1 MSNRA
6 ALFVAIVTCTNPAI
20 AQEFDDESEI
30 ELNDHG
36 LSWNIGGTTV
46 EVSGNASI
54 SFSYAN
60 GETTH
65 SSELAATL
73 GISREFANTVMLGAE
88 FGASSKSFL
97 KHNPEGGAE
106 SSEENEEDEEEGSGE
121 ENEEEDGAESSKPI
135 DIVVYAETQFGTLS
149 YGGVG
154 NSLDE
159 LVSNVGDGAD
169 LGAEADILYV
179 GSFDTFSI
187 AASYKLGDKN
197 DYAIA
202 ASYEPDLFMVG
213 LGYGAADEV
222 GYYTISAGTSFGDA
236 SILASYTANENGEE
250 SYGAELG
257 YSLSEIELEANYSFF
272 NEEHSYGIGAG
283 YQLAFGPTLTAGW
296 SNTDGISAELSYQLA
311 SGPILTAG
319 WSKSDGIGAGLS
331 YEF

>member
-6 ALFVAIVTCTNPAI
+6 ALFIAIVTCTNPAI

-46 EVSGNASI
+46 EVSGNASL

-60 GETTH
+60 GETTN

-88 FGASSKSFL
+88 FGASSESFL

-106 SSEENEEDEEEGSGE
+106 SSEENEEEE
-121 ENEEEDGAESSKPI
+121 EEEDGAESSKPI

-149 YGGVG
+149 YGDVG

-169 LGAEADILYV
+169 LDASAEILYV
-179 GSFDTFSI
+179 VNFDRFSF
-187 AASYKLGDKN
+187 
-197 DYAIA
+197 A
-202 ASYEPDLFMVG
+202 ASYEVNGMNDYVIAATYDADPLTIGV
-213 LGYGAADEV
+213 GYGAADDV
-222 GYYTISAGTSFGDA
+222 GYYTISAGTGVRDL
-236 SILASYTANENGEE
+236 SIVTSYTGNENGKS

-257 YSLSEIELEANYSFF
+257 YSISEIDLGANYSFY
-272 NEEHSYGIGAG
+272 EEKHSYGLSAA
-283 YQLAFGPTLTAGW
+283 YQLDIGPVFQVGW
-296 SNTDGISAELSYQLA
+296 ST
-311 SGPILTAG
+311 
-319 WSKSDGIGAGLS
+319 SDGIGAGLS
-331 YEF
+331 FEF

>member
-6 ALFVAIVTCTNPAI
+6 ALFIAIVTCTNPAI

-46 EVSGNASI
+46 EVSGNASL

-60 GETTH
+60 GETTN

-88 FGASSKSFL
+88 FGASSESFL

-106 SSEENEEDEEEGSGE
+106 SSEENEEEE
-121 ENEEEDGAESSKPI
+121 EEEDGAESSKPI

-169 LGAEADILYV
+169 LDASADILYV
-179 GSFDTFSI
+179 VNFDRFSF
-187 AASYKLGDKN
+187 
-197 DYAIA
+197 A
-202 ASYEPDLFMVG
+202 ASYEVNGMNDYVIAATYDADPLTIGV
-213 LGYGAADEV
+213 GYGAADDI
-222 GYYTISAGTSFGDA
+222 GYYTISAGTDVRDL
-236 SILASYTANENGEE
+236 SIVTSYTGNENGKS
-250 SYGAELG
+250 SYGAKLG
-257 YSLSEIELEANYSFF
+257 YSISEIDLGATYSFY
-272 NEEHSYGIGAG
+272 EEKHSYGLSAA
-283 YQLAFGPTLTAGW
+283 YQLDIGPVFQVGW
-296 SNTDGISAELSYQLA
+296 ST
-311 SGPILTAG
+311 
-319 WSKSDGIGAGLS
+319 SDGIGAGLS
-331 YEF
+331 FEF

>member
-6 ALFVAIVTCTNPAI
+6 ALFIAIVTCTNPAI

-46 EVSGNASI
+46 EVSGNASL

-60 GETTH
+60 GETTN

-88 FGASSKSFL
+88 FGASSESFL

-106 SSEENEEDEEEGSGE
+106 SS
-121 ENEEEDGAESSKPI
+121 KPI
-135 DIVVYAETQFGTLS
+135 DIVVYSETQFGTLS

-169 LGAEADILYV
+169 LDASAEILYV
-179 GSFDTFSI
+179 VNFDRFSF
-187 AASYKLGDKN
+187 
-197 DYAIA
+197 A
-202 ASYEPDLFMVG
+202 ASYEVNGMNDYVIAATYDADPLTIGV
-213 LGYGAADEV
+213 GYGAADDV
-222 GYYTISAGTSFGDA
+222 GYYTISAGTGVRDL
-236 SILASYTANENGEE
+236 SIVTSYTGNENGKS

-257 YSLSEIELEANYSFF
+257 YSISEIDLGANYSFY
-272 NEEHSYGIGAG
+272 EEKHSYGLSAA
-283 YQLAFGPTLTAGW
+283 YQLDIGPVFQVGW
-296 SNTDGISAELSYQLA
+296 ST
-311 SGPILTAG
+311 
-319 WSKSDGIGAGLS
+319 SDGIGAGLS
-331 YEF
+331 FEF

>member
-6 ALFVAIVTCTNPAI
+6 ALFIAIVTCTNPAI

-46 EVSGNASI
+46 EVSGNASL

-60 GETTH
+60 GETTN

-88 FGASSKSFL
+88 FGASSESFL
-97 KHNPEGGAE
+97 KHNPEG
-106 SSEENEEDEEEGSGE
+106 
-121 ENEEEDGAESSKPI
+121 GAESSKPI

-169 LGAEADILYV
+169 LDASADILYV
-179 GSFDTFSI
+179 VNFDRFSF
-187 AASYKLGDKN
+187 
-197 DYAIA
+197 A
-202 ASYEPDLFMVG
+202 ASYEVNGMNDYVIAATYDADPLTIGV
-213 LGYGAADEV
+213 GYGAADDV
-222 GYYTISAGTSFGDA
+222 GYYTISAGTGVRDL
-236 SILASYTANENGEE
+236 SIVTSYTGNENGKS

-257 YSLSEIELEANYSFF
+257 YSISEIDLGANYSFY
-272 NEEHSYGIGAG
+272 EEKHSYGLSAA
-283 YQLAFGPTLTAGW
+283 YQLDIGPVFQVGW
-296 SNTDGISAELSYQLA
+296 ST
-311 SGPILTAG
+311 
-319 WSKSDGIGAGLS
+319 SDGIGAGL
-331 YEF
+331 YFEF

>member
-6 ALFVAIVTCTNPAI
+6 ALFIAIVTCTNPAI

-46 EVSGNASI
+46 EVSGNASL

-60 GETTH
+60 GETTN

-88 FGASSKSFL
+88 FGASSESFL
-97 KHNPEGGAE
+97 KHNPEG
-106 SSEENEEDEEEGSGE
+106 
-121 ENEEEDGAESSKPI
+121 GAESSKPI

-149 YGGVG
+149 YGDVG

-169 LGAEADILYV
+169 LDASADILYV
-179 GSFDTFSI
+179 VNFDRFSF
-187 AASYKLGDKN
+187 
-197 DYAIA
+197 A
-202 ASYEPDLFMVG
+202 ASYEVNGMNDYVIAATYDADPLTIGV
-213 LGYGAADEV
+213 GYGAADDV
-222 GYYTISAGTSFGDA
+222 GYYTISAGTGVRDL
-236 SILASYTANENGEE
+236 SIVTSYTGNENGKS

-257 YSLSEIELEANYSFF
+257 YSISEIDLGANYSFY
-272 NEEHSYGIGAG
+272 EEKHSYGLSAA
-283 YQLAFGPTLTAGW
+283 YQLDIGPVVQVGW
-296 SNTDGISAELSYQLA
+296 ST
-311 SGPILTAG
+311 
-319 WSKSDGIGAGLS
+319 SDGIGAGLS
-331 YEF
+331 FEF

>member
-6 ALFVAIVTCTNPAI
+6 ALFIAIVTCTNPAI

-46 EVSGNASI
+46 EVSGNASL

-60 GETTH
+60 GETTN

-88 FGASSKSFL
+88 FGASSESFL
-97 KHNPEGGAE
+97 KHNPEG
-106 SSEENEEDEEEGSGE
+106 
-121 ENEEEDGAESSKPI
+121 GAESSKPI

-169 LGAEADILYV
+169 LDASADILYV
-179 GSFDTFSI
+179 VNFDRFSF
-187 AASYKLGDKN
+187 
-197 DYAIA
+197 A
-202 ASYEPDLFMVG
+202 ASYEVNGMNDYVIAATYDADPLTIGV
-213 LGYGAADEV
+213 GYGAADDV
-222 GYYTISAGTSFGDA
+222 GYYTISAGTGVRDL
-236 SILASYTANENGEE
+236 SIVTSYTGNENGKS
-250 SYGAELG
+250 SYGAKLG
-257 YSLSEIELEANYSFF
+257 YSISEIDLGATYSFY
-272 NEEHSYGIGAG
+272 EEKHSYGLSAA
-283 YQLAFGPTLTAGW
+283 YQLDIGPVVQVGW
-296 SNTDGISAELSYQLA
+296 ST
-311 SGPILTAG
+311 
-319 WSKSDGIGAGLS
+319 SDGIGAGLS
-331 YEF
+331 FEF

>member
-6 ALFVAIVTCTNPAI
+6 ALFIAIVTCTNPAI

-46 EVSGNASI
+46 EVSGNASL

-60 GETTH
+60 GETTN

-88 FGASSKSFL
+88 FGASSESFL

-106 SSEENEEDEEEGSGE
+106 SS
-121 ENEEEDGAESSKPI
+121 KPI
-135 DIVVYAETQFGTLS
+135 DIVVYSETQFGTLS
-149 YGGVG
+149 YGDVG

-169 LGAEADILYV
+169 LDASADILFV
-179 GSFDTFSI
+179 GNFDRFSF
-187 AASYKLGDKN
+187 
-197 DYAIA
+197 A
-202 ASYEPDLFMVG
+202 ASYEVNGMNDYVIAATYDADPLTIGV
-213 LGYGAADEV
+213 GYGAADDV
-222 GYYTISAGTSFGDA
+222 GYYTISAGTGVRDL
-236 SILASYTANENGEE
+236 SIVTSYTGNENGKS

-257 YSLSEIELEANYSFF
+257 YSISEIDLGANYSFY
-272 NEEHSYGIGAG
+272 EEKHSYGLSAA
-283 YQLAFGPTLTAGW
+283 YQLDIGPVFQVGW
-296 SNTDGISAELSYQLA
+296 ST
-311 SGPILTAG
+311 
-319 WSKSDGIGAGLS
+319 SDGIGAGLS
-331 YEF
+331 FEF

>member
-6 ALFVAIVTCTNPAI
+6 ALFIAIVTCTNPAI

-46 EVSGNASI
+46 EVSGNASL

-60 GETTH
+60 GETTN

-88 FGASSKSFL
+88 FGASSESFL

-106 SSEENEEDEEEGSGE
+106 SS
-121 ENEEEDGAESSKPI
+121 KPI
-135 DIVVYAETQFGTLS
+135 DIVVYSETQFGTLS
-149 YGGVG
+149 YGDVG

-169 LGAEADILYV
+169 LDASADILYV
-179 GSFDTFSI
+179 VNFDRFSF
-187 AASYKLGDKN
+187 
-197 DYAIA
+197 A
-202 ASYEPDLFMVG
+202 ASYEVNGMNDYVIAATYDADPLTIGV
-213 LGYGAADEV
+213 GYGAADDV
-222 GYYTISAGTSFGDA
+222 GYYTISAGTGVRDL
-236 SILASYTANENGEE
+236 SIVTSYTGNENGKS

-257 YSLSEIELEANYSFF
+257 YSISEIDLGANYSFY
-272 NEEHSYGIGAG
+272 EEKHSYGLSAA
-283 YQLAFGPTLTAGW
+283 YQLDIGPVVQVGW
-296 SNTDGISAELSYQLA
+296 ST
-311 SGPILTAG
+311 
-319 WSKSDGIGAGLS
+319 SDGIGAGLS
-331 YEF
+331 FEF

>member
-6 ALFVAIVTCTNPAI
+6 ALFIAIVTCTNPAI

-46 EVSGNASI
+46 EVSGNASL

-60 GETTH
+60 GETTN

-88 FGASSKSFL
+88 FGASSESFL
-97 KHNPEGGAE
+97 KHNPEG
-106 SSEENEEDEEEGSGE
+106 
-121 ENEEEDGAESSKPI
+121 GAESSKPI

-169 LGAEADILYV
+169 LDASAEILYV
-179 GSFDTFSI
+179 VNFDRFSF
-187 AASYKLGDKN
+187 
-197 DYAIA
+197 A
-202 ASYEPDLFMVG
+202 ASYEVNGMNDYVIAATYDADPLTIGV
-213 LGYGAADEV
+213 GYGAADDV
-222 GYYTISAGTSFGDA
+222 GYYTISAGTGVRDL
-236 SILASYTANENGEE
+236 SIVTSYTGNENGKS

-257 YSLSEIELEANYSFF
+257 YSISEIDLGANYSFY
-272 NEEHSYGIGAG
+272 EEKHSYGLSAA
-283 YQLAFGPTLTAGW
+283 YQLDIGPVFQVGW
-296 SNTDGISAELSYQLA
+296 ST
-311 SGPILTAG
+311 
-319 WSKSDGIGAGLS
+319 SDGIGAGLS
-331 YEF
+331 FEF

>member
-6 ALFVAIVTCTNPAI
+6 ALLIAIVTCTNPAI

-46 EVSGNASI
+46 EVSGNASL

-60 GETTH
+60 GETTN

-88 FGASSKSFL
+88 FGASSESFL

-106 SSEENEEDEEEGSGE
+106 SSEENEEEE
-121 ENEEEDGAESSKPI
+121 EEEDGAESSKPI

-169 LGAEADILYV
+169 LDASADILYV
-179 GSFDTFSI
+179 VNFDRFSF
-187 AASYKLGDKN
+187 
-197 DYAIA
+197 A
-202 ASYEPDLFMVG
+202 ASYEVNGMNDYVIAATYDADPLTIGV
-213 LGYGAADEV
+213 GYGAADDV
-222 GYYTISAGTSFGDA
+222 GYYTISAGTGVRDL
-236 SILASYTANENGEE
+236 SIVTSYTGNENGKS

-257 YSLSEIELEANYSFF
+257 YSISEIDLGANYSFY
-272 NEEHSYGIGAG
+272 EEKHSYGLSAA
-283 YQLAFGPTLTAGW
+283 YQLDIGPVFQVGW
-296 SNTDGISAELSYQLA
+296 ST
-311 SGPILTAG
+311 
-319 WSKSDGIGAGLS
+319 SDGIGAGLS
-331 YEF
+331 FEF

>member
-6 ALFVAIVTCTNPAI
+6 ALFIAIVTCTNPAI

-46 EVSGNASI
+46 EVSGNASL

-60 GETTH
+60 GETTN

-88 FGASSKSFL
+88 FGASSESFL
-97 KHNPEGGAE
+97 KHNPEG
-106 SSEENEEDEEEGSGE
+106 
-121 ENEEEDGAESSKPI
+121 GAESSKPI

-169 LGAEADILYV
+169 LDASADILYV
-179 GSFDTFSI
+179 VNFDRFSF
-187 AASYKLGDKN
+187 
-197 DYAIA
+197 A
-202 ASYEPDLFMVG
+202 ASYEVNGMNDYVIAATYDADPLTIGV
-213 LGYGAADEV
+213 GYGAADDV
-222 GYYTISAGTSFGDA
+222 GYYTISAGTGVRDL
-236 SILASYTANENGEE
+236 SIVTSYTGNENGKS

-257 YSLSEIELEANYSFF
+257 YSISEIDLGANYSFY
-272 NEEHSYGIGAG
+272 EEKHSYGLSAA
-283 YQLAFGPTLTAGW
+283 YQLDIGPVFQVGW
-296 SNTDGISAELSYQLA
+296 ST
-311 SGPILTAG
+311 
-319 WSKSDGIGAGLS
+319 SDGIGAGLS
-331 YEF
+331 VEF

>member
-6 ALFVAIVTCTNPAI
+6 ALFIAIVTCTNPAI

-46 EVSGNASI
+46 EVSGNASL

-60 GETTH
+60 GETTN

-88 FGASSKSFL
+88 FGASSESFL
-97 KHNPEGGAE
+97 KHNSEG
-106 SSEENEEDEEEGSGE
+106 
-121 ENEEEDGAESSKPI
+121 GAESSKPI
-135 DIVVYAETQFGTLS
+135 DIVVYSETQFGTLS

-169 LGAEADILYV
+169 LDASADILYV
-179 GSFDTFSI
+179 VNFDRFSF
-187 AASYKLGDKN
+187 
-197 DYAIA
+197 A
-202 ASYEPDLFMVG
+202 ASYEVNGMNDYVIAATYDADPLTIGV
-213 LGYGAADEV
+213 GYGAADDV
-222 GYYTISAGTSFGDA
+222 GYYTISAGTGVRDL
-236 SILASYTANENGEE
+236 SIVTSYTGNENGKS

-257 YSLSEIELEANYSFF
+257 YSISEIDLGANYSFY
-272 NEEHSYGIGAG
+272 EEKHSYGLSAA
-283 YQLAFGPTLTAGW
+283 YQLDIGPVFQVGW
-296 SNTDGISAELSYQLA
+296 ST
-311 SGPILTAG
+311 
-319 WSKSDGIGAGLS
+319 SDGIGAGLS
-331 YEF
+331 FEF